1 VGGSTAIIGTVC
13 TARASHPSTR
23 KGDVRNLRT
32 ALRPAPGLPERARWR
47 YGSAVS
53 NAVRPLALLAVLAL
67 VICAASHAD
76 TPTRSLQEL
85 RRFKAA
91 EARQAVAVD
100 AHHFYAIDNRA
111 IGKYD
116 KRTGERVGGYLE
128 PDGGG
133 IHHLNS
139 GIVLDGRLYC
149 ANSNY
154 PGVPMLSSIEIFDT
168 QTLEHV
174 GSHSFGMLSGS
185 ATWIDRRDGL
195 WWVGF
200 GNYEGRGGI
209 PGRGTEWTEIALY
222 DDQWRR
228 VGGYGFPVE
237 VIERFAREVAFVE
250 FAGPAVQREGRLE
263 QIRSLTYND
272 VSADRQVVAAVQAM
286 EAILARHAAGV
297 PNCVVNVNDAAGG
310 LVLYPPGSAE
320 REVLYEGEV

>member
-1 VGGSTAIIGTVC
+1 MIQN
-13 TARASHPSTR
+13 PS
-23 KGDVRNLRT
+23 L
-32 ALRPAPGLPERARWR
+32 PAPGLPGRVRRR
-47 YGSAVS
+47 YGNEVS
-53 NAVRPLALLAVLAL
+53 NAVRLLALLAVLAL

-76 TPTRSLQEL
+76 SPTRGLQEL

-100 AHHFYAIDNRA
+100 ANHFYAIDNRA

-139 GIVLDGRLYC
+139 GIVLDGQLYC

-168 QTLEHV
+168 ETLEHV

-209 PGRGTEWTEIALY
+209 PGRGTGWTEIALY

-228 VGGYGFPVE
+228 VGGYGFPAKAIEYFGTRSNSGTTFGPDGLLYATGHDEAELYVLRIPRAGAALEFVE
-237 VIERFAREVAFVE
+237 VLSVAAEGQGIAWDPSDPRVLYTILRNTREVV
-250 FAGPAVQREGRLE
+250 VSRL
-263 QIRSLTYND
+263 
-272 VSADRQVVAAVQAM
+272 AD
-286 EAILARHAAGV
+286 
-297 PNCVVNVNDAAGG
+297 
-310 LVLYPPGSAE
+310 
-320 REVLYEGEV
+320 

>member
-1 VGGSTAIIGTVC
+1 MHSKGKPSVG
-13 TARASHPSTR
+13 RA
-23 KGDVRNLRT
+23 DAVRNPGT
-32 ALRPAPGLPERARWR
+32 ALRPAPGLPERAGWR
-47 YGSAVS
+47 YGSEVS
-53 NAVRPLALLAVLAL
+53 NAVRPLAVLAVLAL
-67 VICAASHAD
+67 VIGAASRAD

-116 KRTGERVGGYLE
+116 KRTGERVGGYVE

-139 GIVLDGRLYC
+139 GIVFDGRLYC

-168 QTLEHV
+168 ETLEHV
-174 GSHSFGMLSGS
+174 GSHSFGMLPGS

-228 VGGYGFPVE
+228 VGGYGFPAE
-237 VIERFAREVAFVE
+237 VIEHFGTRSNSGTTFGPDGLLYATGHDEAELYVLRIPRAGAALEFVE
-250 FAGPAVQREGRLE
+250 VLPVTAEGQGIAWDPSEPGLLYTILRSTREIVVSRL
-263 QIRSLTYND
+263 
-272 VSADRQVVAAVQAM
+272 AD
-286 EAILARHAAGV
+286 
-297 PNCVVNVNDAAGG
+297 
-310 LVLYPPGSAE
+310 
-320 REVLYEGEV
+320 

>member
-1 VGGSTAIIGTVC
+1 LDNLGNLPVSSKERQSLLENRSSSTA
-13 TARASHPSTR
+13 R
-23 KGDVRNLRT
+23 
-32 ALRPAPGLPERARWR
+32 LPESAGRR
-47 YGSAVS
+47 YGNAVS
-53 NAVRPLALLAVLAL
+53 NVIRPLTLLALLAL
-67 VICAASHAD
+67 VICAASQAD
-76 TPTRSLQEL
+76 SPTRSLQEL

-100 AHHFYAIDNRA
+100 AHHFYAIGNRA

-168 QTLEHV
+168 ETLEHI
-174 GSHSFGMLSGS
+174 GSHSFGMLPGS
-185 ATWIDRRDGL
+185 ATWIDRREGL
-195 WWVGF
+195 WWVAF

-209 PGRGTEWTEIALY
+209 PGRGTRWTGIAIY

-228 VGGYGFPVE
+228 VGGYGFPAE
-237 VIERFAREVAFVE
+237 VLERFGTRSNSGAAFGPDGILYATGHNEPELYALRVPTSGAALEFVEILPAAAEGQGIAWDPSNPRVLYTVMRSTREVV
-250 FAGPAVQREGRLE
+250 VSRL
-263 QIRSLTYND
+263 TD
-272 VSADRQVVAAVQAM
+272 
-286 EAILARHAAGV
+286 
-297 PNCVVNVNDAAGG
+297 
-310 LVLYPPGSAE
+310 
-320 REVLYEGEV
+320 

>member
-1 VGGSTAIIGTVC
+1 M
-13 TARASHPSTR
+13 
-23 KGDVRNLRT
+23 
-32 ALRPAPGLPERARWR
+32 
-47 YGSAVS
+47 S

-67 VICAASHAD
+67 VIAAASRAD

-100 AHHFYAIDNRA
+100 AHHFYAIDNSS

-116 KRTGERVGGYLE
+116 KRTGERVGGYTE

-168 QTLEHV
+168 ETLEHV
-174 GSHSFGMLSGS
+174 GSHSFGMLPGS

-209 PGRGTEWTEIALY
+209 PGRGTAWTEIALY

-228 VGGYGFPVE
+228 VGGYGFPAELIQHLGTRSNSGTTFGPDGLLYATGHDEAELYVLRIPRAGAALEFVE
-237 VIERFAREVAFVE
+237 VLPVTAEGQGIAWDPSEPGVLYTILRSTREVV
-250 FAGPAVQREGRLE
+250 VSRL
-263 QIRSLTYND
+263 
-272 VSADRQVVAAVQAM
+272 ADQA
-286 EAILARHAAGV
+286 
-297 PNCVVNVNDAAGG
+297 N
-310 LVLYPPGSAE
+310 
-320 REVLYEGEV
+320 

>member
-1 VGGSTAIIGTVC
+1 MS
-13 TARASHPSTR
+13 S
-23 KGDVRNLRT
+23 
-32 ALRPAPGLPERARWR
+32 
-47 YGSAVS
+47 
-53 NAVRPLALLAVLAL
+53 AVRPLTLLALLAL

-76 TPTRSLQEL
+76 SPTRGLREL

-100 AHHFYAIDNRA
+100 ANHFYAIGNRK

-168 QTLEHV
+168 ETLEHI
-174 GSHSFGMLSGS
+174 GSHSFGMLPGS
-185 ATWIDRRDGL
+185 ATWIDRREGL
-195 WWVGF
+195 WWVAF
-200 GNYEGRGGI
+200 GNYEGSGGI
-209 PGRGTEWTEIALY
+209 PGRGTQWTEIALY

-228 VGGYGFPVE
+228 VGGYGFPAEVLERFGTRSNSGAAFGPDGVLYATGHNEPELYALRVPTSGAALELVE
-237 VIERFAREVAFVE
+237 VLPVAAEGQGIAWDPSDPRVLFTVLRSTREVV
-250 FAGPAVQREGRLE
+250 VSRLTD
-263 QIRSLTYND
+263 RSN
-272 VSADRQVVAAVQAM
+272 
-286 EAILARHAAGV
+286 
-297 PNCVVNVNDAAGG
+297 
-310 LVLYPPGSAE
+310 
-320 REVLYEGEV
+320 